1 MAVAE
6 VVNTLPLGV
15 IRGYVTVAY
24 NASCWLGYIL
34 NVDTSQR
41 AITVTFLHPCIPSAS
56 FVYPVRQDVMD
67 VDPYDVLT
75 IVNPV
80 TATGRTYTLSRKDMQ
95 EASLALQARLL

>member
-24 NASCWLGYIL
+24 NASFWFGYIL
-34 NVDTSQR
+34 NVDASQR
-41 AITVTFLHPCIPSAS
+41 AITVTPLHSCIPSAS
-56 FVYPVRQDVMD
+56 IVYPVRQDVIH

-75 IVNPV
+75 LVNPV

-95 EASLALQARLL
+95 EASLALQARLQ

>member
-6 VVNTLPLGV
+6 VVNTLPFKD

-24 NASCWLGYIL
+24 DASCWLGYVL
-34 NVDTSQR
+34 NVDASLR

-56 FVYPVRQDVMD
+56 FLYPVRQDVVD
-67 VDPYDVLT
+67 VDPSDVLT
-75 IVNPV
+75 LVNPV
-80 TATGRTYTLSRKDMQ
+80 TATGRTYTLTRKDMQ